1 MKKDLIFRL
10 QSKKILTKKDLE
22 STDLT
27 NHFVLLDGE
36 SSDRFFTR
44 IGIWEDD
51 FLFLALAYGLV
62 IDNKGLDEY
71 KCYCLNKQDWLKLLN
86 EALKLVQFKT
96 FQEMY
101 DYVKSAKI
109 GIHYEFS
116 WMLDKDSEMVW
127 NEKEEIKLMI
137 EDLQKW
143 TTNVIKE
150 EIEIWGL

>member
-22 STDLT
+22 STDLI
-27 NHFVLLDGE
+27 NHFVLLDRQ

-71 KCYCLNKQDWLKLLN
+71 KC
-86 EALKLVQFKT
+86 
-96 FQEMY
+96 
-101 DYVKSAKI
+101 
-109 GIHYEFS
+109 
-116 WMLDKDSEMVW
+116 
-127 NEKEEIKLMI
+127 
-137 EDLQKW
+137 
-143 TTNVIKE
+143 
-150 EIEIWGL
+150 